1 MQHEINQAAEARTH
15 INLCNINTET
25 ADQSQRLAA
34 LRLKYSGAIFEL
46 IPSSYYFTLNSETF
60 SFAIR
65 HRLGLNVGIGFDYNT
80 KVATLLAKSKLADF
94 YLHNAIR
101 DTIASTAAKGDV
113 DIVIREPNQLWI
125 DPLGSGAVVPDLAWK
140 RDGMTYALDVHT
152 HTACN
157 AAGRPIST
165 RITYMDNRKKNGTGT
180 MDALIKAR
188 AAADTAAKAAK
199 AAKAANAANHL
210 ELAAYAAKKRAICCS
225 AYTPGYDIA
234 AAACGD
240 TFLPA
245 GFTEFAGWS
254 MSAKQI
260 LPHITHK
267 GDCLKAD
274 EEGERFDAGAEATWA
289 TRKHRCFMIHAVA
302 AAAARAN
309 YRAAAAES
317 KRRRLTAPLP
327 VSTKQRAFQFQRI
340 HAPCHRARRNAE
352 MRHLL
357 PITVR

>member
-1 MQHEINQAAEARTH
+1 MN
-15 INLCNINTET
+15 
-25 ADQSQRLAA
+25 
-34 LRLKYSGAIFEL
+34 
-46 IPSSYYFTLNSETF
+46 
-60 SFAIR
+60 
-65 HRLGLNVGIGFDYNT
+65 
-80 KVATLLAKSKLADF
+80 
-94 YLHNAIR
+94 
-101 DTIASTAAKGDV
+101 
-113 DIVIREPNQLWI
+113 
-125 DPLGSGAVVPDLAWK
+125 
-140 RDGMTYALDVHT
+140 
-152 HTACN
+152 
-157 AAGRPIST
+157 
-165 RITYMDNRKKNGTGT
+165 
-180 MDALIKAR
+180 ALIKAR

-199 AAKAANAANHL
+199 AAKAANAANRL
-210 ELAAYAAKKRAICCS
+210 ELAVYAAKKRAICCS

-327 VSTKQRAFQFQRI
+327 ASTKQSALQFQRI

>member
-1 MQHEINQAAEARTH
+1 M
-15 INLCNINTET
+15 
-25 ADQSQRLAA
+25 AA
-34 LRLKYSGAIFEL
+34 LF
-46 IPSSYYFTLNSETF
+46 
-60 SFAIR
+60 
-65 HRLGLNVGIGFDYNT
+65 
-80 KVATLLAKSKLADF
+80 AKSKLADF

-101 DTIASTAAKGDV
+101 DTIASIAAKGDV

-125 DPLGSGAVVPDLAWK
+125 DPMGSGAVVPDLAWK
-140 RDGMTYALDVHT
+140 RDGTTYALDVHT
-152 HTACN
+152 HTAFN
-157 AAGRPIST
+157 VAGQSISS
-165 RITYMDNRKKNGTGT
+165 RIATMDNRKRNGTGT
-180 MDALIKAR
+180 MEAFIKAR
-188 AAADTAAKAAK
+188 AAADAAAAEAK
-199 AAKAANAANHL
+199 AAKAANAANHP
-210 ELAAYAAKKRAICCS
+210 ELAAYATRKRTAAYS

-254 MSAKQI
+254 KSAKQI

-274 EEGERFDAGAEATWA
+274 EEGDRFDAGAEATWA
-289 TRKHRCFMIHAVA
+289 TRKHHSFMIHTVA

-317 KRRRLTAPLP
+317 KRGRLVAPLP
-327 VSTKQRAFQFQRI
+327 ASIKQRAFQFQRI
-340 HAPCHRARRNAE
+340 HGSYHRARRNAE

-357 PITVR
+357 PNTVC

>member
-1 MQHEINQAAEARTH
+1 MK
-15 INLCNINTET
+15 
-25 ADQSQRLAA
+25 QRLAA

-46 IPSSYYFTLNSETF
+46 IPSSYYFTLSSETF
-60 SFAIR
+60 SFALR
-65 HRLGLNVGIGFDYNT
+65 HRLGLNVGVGLDYNS

-113 DIVIREPNQLWI
+113 DIIIREPNQLWI

-157 AAGRPIST
+157 ATGRPISS
-165 RITYMDNRKKNGTGT
+165 RIECMDNRKKNGSGT
-180 MDALIKAR
+180 VHALVKAR
-188 AAADTAAKAAK
+188 AAADVAATEAK

-234 AAACGD
+234 AAACRD

-245 GFTEFAGWS
+245 GFTEFAGWAK
-254 MSAKQI
+254 SAKQI

-274 EEGERFDAGAEATWA
+274 EEGERFDAGAKATWA
-289 TRKHRCFMIHAVA
+289 TRKHHSFMIHAVA
-302 AAAARAN
+302 ATAVRANYCAAVSKSKPHCRAAAR
-309 YRAAAAES
+309 
-317 KRRRLTAPLP
+317 
-327 VSTKQRAFQFQRI
+327 Q
-340 HAPCHRARRNAE
+340 H
-352 MRHLL
+352 
-357 PITVR
+357 